1 MTILECQVRI
11 YTFVYPNRVA
21 WVLFALIMSVIW
33 ESYQKHELITLRQHL
48 DLSLF
53 TFVGSCCSYCVVLCL
68 FSFCGWCP
76 MSHVSLHCP
85 FLIARSIYSNVLFR
99 HITAVSFISGGN
111 QRTLDRQRT
120 ISFHNISN
128 TYRKKI
134 Q

>member
-11 YTFVYPNRVA
+11 YTFVYPSCVGTICANNVSNMG
-21 WVLFALIMSVIW
+21 VLSETWTDYPSPAPGFIPVYFCKSV
-33 ESYQKHELITLRQHL
+33 LL
-48 DLSLF
+48 
-53 TFVGSCCSYCVVLCL
+53 YCVVLCL

-85 FLIARSIYSNVLFR
+85 FLIVRSIYSNVLFR

-128 TYRKKI
+128 TYRKI